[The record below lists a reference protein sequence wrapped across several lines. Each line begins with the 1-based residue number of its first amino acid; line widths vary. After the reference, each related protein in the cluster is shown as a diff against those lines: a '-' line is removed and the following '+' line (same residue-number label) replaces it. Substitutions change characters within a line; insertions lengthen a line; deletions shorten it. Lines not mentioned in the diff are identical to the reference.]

1 MKVPYEAE
9 AAKGRRHVSV
19 DSSLRAGGKRYLL
32 VKRLGDSDSLTHVA
46 IRHVESPAGFA
57 GPCMTL
63 KVNWRSASGVT
74 ISRLFVSIGRD
85 VSTRNDLGGVKL
97 TCPSR

>member
-32 VKRLGDSDSLTHVA
+32 VKRLGDSDSLRRRPPVS
-46 IRHVESPAGFA
+46 R
-57 GPCMTL
+57 GPCVML
-63 KVNWRSASGVT
+63 KVTWPSASGVT
-74 ISRLFVSIGRD
+74 ISRLFVSIGHD